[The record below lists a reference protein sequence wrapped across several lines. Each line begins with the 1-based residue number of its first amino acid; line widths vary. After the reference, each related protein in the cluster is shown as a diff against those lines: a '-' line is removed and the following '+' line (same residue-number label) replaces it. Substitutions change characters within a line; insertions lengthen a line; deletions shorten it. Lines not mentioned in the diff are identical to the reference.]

1 MKFTVWGRELQWRT
15 SGRESTSFP
24 TVSIEIPGKEEKK
37 KTCISLMTG
46 NSMASAAAALS
57 LSKNSLSL
65 SFYLSVN
72 ISTKSPR
79 LDWCTSLPL
88 DVLFR
93 RTDGRENGW
102 VWIKEWNWGIDV
114 KGGCSYSIINERQ
127 RRIRWCIVLN
137 YPAGMSPVR
146 VVVLGNAFVADA
158 QIPGRVSLVRY
169 TVVVDAVVG

>member
-65 SFYLSVN
+65 FLSICEHLDK
-72 ISTKSPR
+72 ISKVGLMHEFAIRRIVSS
-79 LDWCTSLPL
+79 D
-88 DVLFR
+88 R
-93 RTDGRENGW
+93 RTGKWLG
-102 VWIKEWNWGIDV
+102 
-114 KGGCSYSIINERQ
+114 
-127 RRIRWCIVLN
+127 LN
-137 YPAGMSPVR
+137 
-146 VVVLGNAFVADA
+146 
-158 QIPGRVSLVRY
+158 
-169 TVVVDAVVG
+169 